1 MKRLSDSRAFWLF
14 LYLVSFCV
22 SLYLTSRYS
31 YLWSGDADAANSPIV
46 WRAFLDRGWESF
58 SQWQPT
64 FDNWYFTVYPV
75 NFALFFLLGDD
86 GLLPL
91 VISSSIFIFVIT
103 ACVTEIVKSY
113 SGGYLALL
121 ALICITFISPD
132 LYRHGYFSH
141 PFSHN
146 STNAYG
152 FVVFILFVYSIKN
165 KSVLIPVVCSL
176 ISLLA
181 SASDPWLLAAFFLP
195 MIITECA
202 TIAFE
207 KNTKTNAIIYLVFF
221 ALAASNVIQKS
232 IGLPVH
238 SFHLAPF
245 HVMLDNARLAV
256 EITAKIL
263 PITNIDNEYFV
274 YAIFFAWS
282 ITCLYAAFICIK
294 RGGAARYIAIFSIM
308 SIAGIYSSSIIG
320 DQTPHQRFY
329 LNVAPMVI
337 VLLAVAAS
345 SKRAI
350 LLTIPLLLSF
360 ATCFYGYSSMSLRYK
375 LNDNPVNLYIDFL
388 KHHDLTYGYGS
399 FWGLTMGVNWLSGG
413 NIHITPVYFHK
424 KTGVV
429 NFKDA
434 RVQTMK
440 FWHTDDFVKGK
451 PARQFIAIKK
461 GKTGDQCADLD
472 LCRNGIE
479 SQLGKPD
486 ELLNYEGM
494 MIMVY
499 NNGIDTGL

>member
-1 MKRLSDSRAFWLF
+1 MNRISDSRAFWCF
-14 LYLVSFCV
+14 LYLASFCV
-22 SLYLTSRYS
+22 SLYLTSRHS

-46 WRAFLDRGWESF
+46 WRAFLDSGWSSF
-58 SQWQPT
+58 TQWQPT

-75 NFALFFLLGDD
+75 NFALFLLLGDD

-91 VISSSIFIFVIT
+91 VISSAIFIFVIT
-103 ACVTEIVKSY
+103 ACVTEMVRSC
-113 SGGYLALL
+113 SGNYLALI
-121 ALICITFISPD
+121 ALICITFVSPD

-152 FVVFILFVYSIKN
+152 FVVFSLFVLSLKSKN
-165 KSVLIPVVCSL
+165 IFIPFVCSL

-202 TIAFE
+202 IIVFE
-207 KNTKTNAIIYLVFF
+207 KTTKRNFIIYFVFF
-221 ALAASNVIQKS
+221 ALAFSNVIQKI

-245 HVMLDNARLAV
+245 DVMLDNARLAV
-256 EITAKIL
+256 DITAKML
-263 PITNIDNEYFV
+263 PITNIGNEYFR
-274 YAIFFAWS
+274 YAIFFTWS
-282 ITCLYAAFICIK
+282 ITCLYAVFICIK

-329 LNVAPMVI
+329 LNIAPMVI
-337 VLLAVAAS
+337 VLLSVAAS

-350 LLTIPLLLSF
+350 LLVIPLLLSF
-360 ATCFYGYSSMSLRYK
+360 ATCIYGYSLMNIRYK
-375 LNDNPVNLYIDFL
+375 LNDNPVNSYIDFL

-399 FWGLTMGVNWLSGG
+399 FWGMSMGVNWLSGG
-413 NIHITPVYFHK
+413 DIHITPVYFHK
-424 KTGVV
+424 KTGVI

-440 FWHTDDFVKGK
+440 FWHTNEFVESK
-451 PARQFIAIKK
+451 PERQFIALRK
-461 GKTGDQCADLD
+461 GNTGDQCADID
-472 LCRNGIE
+472 LCRKGVEATIG
-479 SQLGKPD
+479 SPD
-486 ELLNYEGM
+486 EVLSYNGM
-494 MIMVY
+494 IIMVY
-499 NNGIDTGL
+499 NHRIKTGI

>member
-1 MKRLSDSRAFWLF
+1 MNKLSDSRAFWLF
-14 LYLVSFCV
+14 LYLISFCV

-31 YLWSGDADAANSPIV
+31 YLWSGDADAANSPLV

-58 SQWQPT
+58 TQWQPT
-64 FDNWYFTVYPV
+64 FDNWYFTVYPL

-91 VISSSIFIFVIT
+91 VLSSAIFIFVIT
-103 ACVTEIVKSY
+103 VCVTELVKSY

-152 FVVFILFVYSIKN
+152 FVVFVLFLYSIKN
-165 KSVLIPVVCSL
+165 KNIFIPVVCSL

-202 TIAFE
+202 TIAFD
-207 KNTKTNAIIYLVFF
+207 KNTKRNAIIYAVFF
-221 ALAASNVIQKS
+221 ALAASNIIQKI

-238 SFHLAPF
+238 SFSLAPF
-245 HVMLDNARLAV
+245 DVMMKNAILAV

-263 PITNIDNEYFV
+263 PITNIDNSYFM
-274 YAIFFAWS
+274 YAVFFTWS
-282 ITCLYAAFICIK
+282 LVCLYAVLICIK
-294 RGGAARYIAIFSIM
+294 RGGATRYIAIFSIM

-329 LNVAPMVI
+329 LNVVPMVI
-337 VLLAVAAS
+337 VLLTVASS
-345 SKRAI
+345 SKRAM
-350 LLTIPLLLSF
+350 LLTIPLLLSLV
-360 ATCFYGYSSMSLRYK
+360 TCIYGYSSMSLRYK
-375 LNDNPVNLYIDFL
+375 LNDNPVNSYIDFL

-399 FWGLTMGVNWLSGG
+399 FWGMSMGVNWLSGG
-413 NIHITPVYFHK
+413 DIHITPVYFHK
-424 KTGVV
+424 KTGAI

-440 FWHTDDFVKGK
+440 FWHTNEFVKSK
-451 PARQFIAIKK
+451 PERQFIALRK
-461 GKTGDQCADLD
+461 GNTGDQCAELD
-472 LCRNGIE
+472 LCKSSVE
-479 SQLGKPD
+479 STIGKPD
-486 ELLNYEGM
+486 EVLSYDGM
-494 MIMVY
+494 IIMVY
-499 NNGIDTGL
+499 NHRIPTGI